1 MPPVINGIFRDGK
14 FSCGFDFTT
23 TPLHI
28 FDTISPFGPSITNSV
43 TRFGVGQSFLGSLQG
58 VSGAWGAKALNV
70 NLVTIITGFAFR
82 LSQLPTTNQSIF
94 SFFDTTANA
103 GQLSLGVTPQ
113 GRLQFF
119 ANTWIG
125 GGTPSTLGPDSGLIK
140 LNPGVWYYLE
150 LKVKIDPTT
159 GLVECRMNGNSSPII
174 TFTGNTQS
182 TANAYTNQLV
192 LGGSSLQFTDWFD
205 DWYVLDFSTGNQA
218 YLGDTRIIT
227 VVPSSD
233 SATAGLNQFGTT
245 PSQSVGNHYLN
256 VDEIPPDDDTSYNAD
271 ATVNDRESYRTAG
284 VSVTGAIDW
293 VNVWARVRKDDA
305 GARSVAATARSNSV
319 DAVGNTF
326 SDPSTYSYFNEVF
339 QNDPN
344 TSAAWL
350 QAGVNAAEFGL
361 KVIS

>member
-1 MPPVINGIFRDGK
+1 MPPTINGIFRDGK
-14 FSCGFDFTT
+14 WSCGFDFTT

-28 FDTISPFGPSITNSV
+28 FDIVSGFPSMTGAV
-43 TRFGVGQSFLGSLQG
+43 TRFGTGQSFIGSLTG
-58 VSGAWGAKALNV
+58 VSGGYGSKTLNV
-70 NLVTIITGFAFR
+70 NLPTIITGFAFR
-82 LSQLPTTNQSIF
+82 LGNLPSTPALIA

-103 GQLSLGVTPQ
+103 GQFSIGVTAQ
-113 GRLQFF
+113 GRLQFYSG
-119 ANTWIG
+119 TWIG
-125 GGTPSTLGPDSGLIK
+125 SATFTALGPDSGQIK

-150 LKVKIDPTT
+150 IKGTINSTT
-159 GLVECRMNGNSSPII
+159 GLVECRMNGNPSPII

-192 LGGSSLQFTDWFD
+192 LGGSGLQFTDWFD
-205 DWYVLDFSTGNQA
+205 DWYVLDFSTGNQS
-218 YLGDTRIIT
+218 YLGDIRILT
-227 VVPSSD
+227 LVPSAD

-245 PSQSVGNHYLN
+245 PSQSAGNHFLN

-284 VSVTGAIDW
+284 VTVTGGIQF
-293 VNVWARVRKDDA
+293 VNVWPRTRKDDA
-305 GARSVAATARSNSV
+305 GSRSVAATARSNSV
-319 DAVGNTF
+319 DAIGNTV
-326 SDPSTYSYFNEVF
+326 SEPSSYGYFNEVF

-344 TSAAWL
+344 TGVAWL